1 MKQAQYKYSK
11 GDLVWRLKDR
21 KVIQSTI
28 RNVHITV
35 GDEQRTA
42 YFFKNDNYLD
52 SELEEHLYETK
63 EELIKSLTNES

>member
-1 MKQAQYKYSK
+1 MKTAQYKYSK

-21 KVIQSTI
+21 KIIQSTI

-35 GDEQRTA
+35 DDSQRTV
-42 YFFKNDNYLD
+42 YFFENDNYLD
-52 SELEEHLYETK
+52 SEWEGHLYETK